1 MVFPEALIFDVDGTL
16 ADTERDGHRPAFNQ
30 AFADAGI
37 SWHWDVEIYGR
48 LLRISGGKERMRFYM
63 EDHPVE
69 GLQAQDIDN
78 FIINMHAAKTRIYVD
93 MFANSQILL
102 RPGIERFLKE
112 LNQQGTRLAIAT
124 TTTRD
129 NVDVL
134 LSSTLGDESL
144 TWFEVIATA
153 NEISDK
159 KPSPAVYDYT
169 LEQLGLKA
177 EQCLAFEDSRNGIV
191 AALGAGLNTII
202 TVNDYTREDDFSG
215 AMLIVD
221 QLGEPDKP
229 WSVLGGWAAEKLPA
243 DLEYLDLNGLSE
255 LMK

>member
-30 AFADAGI
+30 AFSDAGI
-37 SWHWDVEIYGR
+37 SWHWDVETYGK
-48 LLRISGGKERMRFYM
+48 LLRISGGKERMRHYM
-63 EDHPVE
+63 LDNPVD
-69 GLQAQDIDN
+69 GLQAHEIDG
-78 FIINMHAAKTRIYVD
+78 FIVNLHVAKTRIYVD
-93 MFANSQILL
+93 MFANNQILL
-102 RPGIERFLKE
+102 RPGIERLLKE
-112 LNQQGTRLAIAT
+112 LNQQDIRLAIAT

-144 TWFEVIATA
+144 AWFEVIATA

-159 KPSPAVYDYT
+159 KPSSAVYDYT
-169 LEQLGLKA
+169 LELLGLKA
-177 EQCLAFEDSRNGIV
+177 NQCLAFEDSRNGIV
-191 AALGAGLNTII
+191 AALGADLNTII
-202 TVNDYTREDDFSG
+202 TVNDYTQEDDFSG

-221 QLGEPDKP
+221 QLGEPGKP
-229 WSVLGGWAAEKLPA
+229 CSVLGGWAAEKVPA
-243 DLEYLDLNGLSE
+243 DLEYFDLKGLSE